1 MRYLTIFIVMMSLWF
16 ASPSAHANTIIGDLQ
31 FADNFDSLMAQA
43 QQSQKIIILDWYT
56 DW

>member
-1 MRYLTIFIVMMSLWF
+1 MKYLTVAIALMTLLF
-16 ASPSAHANTIIGDLQ
+16 ALPAVQASTRIGDLQ

-43 QQSQKIIILDWYT
+43 QQSQKLIIIDWFT

>member
-1 MRYLTIFIVMMSLWF
+1 MRYFTIFIVMMSLWLVL
-16 ASPSAHANTIIGDLQ
+16 PSVHANTRIGDLQ

>member
-1 MRYLTIFIVMMSLWF
+1 MKHLIFTVALLLLF
-16 ASPSAHANTIIGDLQ
+16 TLPAVQASTRIGDLQ

-43 QQSQKIIILDWYT
+43 QQSQKLIIIDWFT

>member
-1 MRYLTIFIVMMSLWF
+1 MRYLIFTLALMSLWL
-16 ASPSAHANTIIGDLQ
+16 ALPSAQASTRIGDLQ

-43 QQSQKIIILDWYT
+43 QQSQKVVILDWFT

>member
-1 MRYLTIFIVMMSLWF
+1 MRYLTITIALMSLWF
-16 ASPSAHANTIIGDLQ
+16 ALPAVQASTRIGDLQ

-43 QQSQKIIILDWYT
+43 QQSQKLVIIDWFT

>member
-1 MRYLTIFIVMMSLWF
+1 MRYLIITVALVSLWL
-16 ASPSAHANTIIGDLQ
+16 AMPSAHANKLIGDLQ

>member
-1 MRYLTIFIVMMSLWF
+1 MSLWF
-16 ASPSAHANTIIGDLQ
+16 ALPSVQANTRIDDLQ

-43 QQSQKIIILDWYT
+43 QQSQKVVVLYWFT

>member
-1 MRYLTIFIVMMSLWF
+1 MKYLTVTIALMSLLF
-16 ASPSAHANTIIGDLQ
+16 ALPAVQANTRIGDLQ

-43 QQSQKIIILDWYT
+43 QQSQKIVILDCFT